1 MSTTETNATLHLSAQ
16 IAIIEET
23 LTALGYRKEG
33 TAEFPKFV
41 KIANSD
47 TGHAFYRGQ
56 DGLWAHELLT
66 PVCGQRPMIL
76 GSWGDNAARE
86 IIEWAIEIDRQQVR
100 TEAYEEGAEDM
111 KWTAQRDFE
120 DAYWEYLDGAESDFD
135 PSIYGQRES

>member
-1 MSTTETNATLHLSAQ
+1 
-16 IAIIEET
+16 
-23 LTALGYRKEG
+23 
-33 TAEFPKFV
+33 
-41 KIANSD
+41 
-47 TGHAFYRGQ
+47 
-56 DGLWAHELLT
+56 
-66 PVCGQRPMIL
+66 MIL

-86 IIEWAIEIDRQQVR
+86 IIKWAIEIDRQQVR